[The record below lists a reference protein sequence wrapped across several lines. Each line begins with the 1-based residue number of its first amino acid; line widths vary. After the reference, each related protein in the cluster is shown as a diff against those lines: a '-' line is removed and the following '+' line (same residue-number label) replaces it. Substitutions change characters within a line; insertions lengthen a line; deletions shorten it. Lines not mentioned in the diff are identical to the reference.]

1 MAYLCNNFINRSLY
15 KLVAEDENIQ
25 LISSEKN
32 DKVYEFFKAK
42 NLAKQY
48 YFVEDCYTGV
58 AYKDD
63 YLFGEKSSEEAGH
76 IWLINRFDKL
86 IELGEAS
93 AIIKA
98 LKNNAKRKYRV
109 YCDRSIVHEFLEE
122 KII

>member
-42 NLAKQY
+42 KLAKQY

-63 YLFGEKSSEEAGH
+63 YLLEK
-76 IWLINRFDKL
+76 
-86 IELGEAS
+86 
-93 AIIKA
+93 KA
-98 LKNNAKRKYRV
+98 VKRQAYMA
-109 YCDRSIVHEFLEE
+109 Y
-122 KII
+122 